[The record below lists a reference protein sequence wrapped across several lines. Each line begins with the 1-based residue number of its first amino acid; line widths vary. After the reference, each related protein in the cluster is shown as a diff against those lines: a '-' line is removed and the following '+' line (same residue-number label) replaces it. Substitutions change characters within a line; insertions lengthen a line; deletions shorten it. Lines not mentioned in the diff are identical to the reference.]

1 MTVNQVVHNNPPLES
16 TFQSSP
22 QFHNLHRMF
31 EITCTILLN
40 IAYIIYKAELK
51 FMQIRYDYEFSIFVN
66 HILLNFTLLTE
77 I

>member
-1 MTVNQVVHNNPPLES
+1 
-16 TFQSSP
+16 
-22 QFHNLHRMF
+22 MF

-77 I
+77 IWLSVWTMNIIESFKM